1 MRIPLRTPIANR
13 FLSVFF
19 GITLLLSAAVG
30 RAQVAGTASIQGSVA
45 DPTGATVPNA
55 IVTITNTATQVKHT
69 LNSGRDGLFSFPNID
84 IGTYDLTVTAGGFK
98 TYDQKGIILEVG
110 SSLGFNV
117 NLTVGATTEQ
127 IEVQAVGIALQTEDV
142 SFKQTIDQR
151 SITELPLQ
159 GRQITSLIALSG
171 ASVPGTAL
179 TQGNKGFFASVSPQ
193 IAGGQGNQTDYRLDG
208 GDNNDYESNTSF
220 AFPFPDAVAQF
231 SVETAALGAQTGL
244 HPAGVVNVVTRS
256 GSNTLHGS
264 AFEFIRN
271 NYVDA
276 TNFFATCTPVAPATT
291 CSAKDT
297 LHQNQYGGT
306 LGWRIL
312 KDKLFFFGGY
322 QRLSSSS
329 GSAVSS
335 AKVPT
340 AAMLAGNFLP
350 ANSAPCVTTLPVQL
364 LNPITGAV
372 LPNDVINP
380 SFFDKSALNMLQ
392 YLPAPVDAC
401 GDVKFTIPV
410 FQTENQYITREDWT
424 ISQKHSLYGR
434 YFRDDYVTPALWSPT
449 NILITAN
456 PGNTEVAQTLTFG
469 ETWTINSTM
478 VNTFHVTGTRRT
490 NARGPAGTGINATSL
505 GSTAYQPYAIGLRE
519 QGAGFTTYCSTCA
532 LGTFNVN
539 SWSIIDD
546 VNKVL
551 GKHQLIFGGEYIRAQ
566 LNVNNSFSSNG
577 TFNFS
582 NVFSQKGPGQNVVYT
597 PPTGT
602 VINGFSLLDY
612 LTGSMTFFSQS
623 KPQQNA
629 MRAPIPA
636 LYIQDTFHATRRLT
650 LTAGL
655 RWGGQYTPYD
665 YFGRGSG
672 FDLNMFNANQHS
684 TRFPNAPAG
693 SYFFG
698 DPGVPKNFTQNYPW
712 QFMPRVGATFD
723 PRGDGKMVIR
733 AGGGLVY
740 DETNFFASTETTQ
753 NAPFATLTTNT
764 ATTAPINFTNPWIGG
779 TTPGN
784 PFPQPFVPPTNQAF
798 SPSGQFIV
806 YPKQFPTPYVIQ
818 WTASIQQELAHGW
831 QFQIDYIGNKTV
843 HAPYGFPLNPVLYM
857 PGTWTGPGSCTT
869 ATGLVL
875 LTSPGTGKA
884 CSSTGNSQARA
895 QLTLLNPAQGPYYL
909 GGGGGGASTQMVAGG
924 TASYN
929 GMIATIQRRASNSF
943 TFLANY
949 TWSHCFDL
957 LDNPGAFNTVAVQ
970 NPFNMRG
977 DLAACGFDRRAIFNS
992 AIVATSHFPLSG
1004 WKSMVANNWQLAPI
1018 IRATSGAPFTVTSG
1032 QDNSFTSLNNDRPNY
1047 LGGNVYLHTHPNS
1060 SIGGLTNPN
1069 SLDVTRFA
1077 ENAPGTWGNSP
1088 RNGYTG
1094 PKFFNIDA
1102 ALSRNF
1108 PLHDRLTLQLRLEA
1122 FNAFNHPNF
1131 GNPSASVFS
1140 PTSFGRVSSAQPARV
1155 FQGAVKIS
1163 F

>member
-1 MRIPLRTPIANR
+1 MRTSPRTTAERLYILFVCLA
-13 FLSVFF
+13 LS
-19 GITLLLSAAVG
+19 LSAAIG
-30 RAQVAGTASIQGSVA
+30 NAQISGTGSIQGTVA
-45 DPTGATVPNA
+45 DSTGATVPNA
-55 IVTITNTATQVKHT
+55 QVILTNTATQVKRA
-69 LNSGRDGLFSFPNID
+69 LNSGTNGLFSFPNID
-84 IGTYDLTVTAGGFK
+84 IGTYDLSVSATGFK
-98 TYDQKGIILEVG
+98 TYAQKGIILEVG
-110 SSLGFNV
+110 SSLGINV
-117 NLTVGATTEQ
+117 GLTVGATTEQ
-127 IEVQAVGIALQTEDV
+127 IEVQATGIALQTEDV

-171 ASVPGTAL
+171 ASVPGNAL

-231 SVETAALGAQTGL
+231 SVETGPMSAQTGL

-256 GSNTLHGS
+256 GSNIWHGS

-306 LGWRIL
+306 FGGRII

-322 QRLSSSS
+322 QRLSSSA
-329 GSAVSS
+329 GSATTT

-340 AAMLAGNFLP
+340 ADMIAGNFLP
-350 ANSAPCVTTLPVQL
+350 SNSNSLCVKTPQQL

-380 SFFDKSALNMLQ
+380 SFFDKSAMNMLK
-392 YLPAPVDAC
+392 YLPPPADVC
-401 GDVKFTIPV
+401 GNVSFTIPV

-424 ISQKHSLYGR
+424 INQKHSLYGR

-449 NILITAN
+449 NILLTAN
-456 PGNTEVAQTLTFG
+456 PGNTEVAQTLTLG
-469 ETWTINSTM
+469 ETWAINSTF

-490 NARGPAGTGINATSL
+490 NARGPAAQGINAASL
-505 GSTAYQPYAIGLRE
+505 GSTVYQPYAIGLRE

-546 VNKVL
+546 VNKVI
-551 GKHQLIFGGEYIRAQ
+551 GKHQIIFGGEYIRAQ

-577 TFNFS
+577 IFNFS
-582 NVFSQKGPGQNVVYT
+582 NSFSLKGPAQNLTYT
-597 PPTGT
+597 PPIGF
-602 VINGFSLLDY
+602 VAQGFSLLDY
-612 LTGSMTFFSQS
+612 MTGSMTSYAQS

-629 MRAPIPA
+629 MRAPIPS
-636 LYIQDTFHATRRLT
+636 LYIQDTYHATPRLT
-650 LTAGL
+650 LTVGL
-655 RWGGQYTPYD
+655 RWSGQFTPYD

-684 TRFPNAPAG
+684 ARFPNAPAG
-693 SYFFG
+693 SYFYG
-698 DPGVPKNFTQNYPW
+698 DAGVPKNFTQNYPW
-712 QFMPRVGATFD
+712 QFTPRVGITYD
-723 PRGDGKMVIR
+723 PIGDGKTVFR
-733 AGGGLVY
+733 AGAGLVY

-753 NAPFATLTTNT
+753 NAPFATLTTTT
-764 ATTAPINFTNPWIGG
+764 ATTAPINFTNPWVGG
-779 TTPGN
+779 TAPGN
-784 PFPQPFVPPTNQAF
+784 PYPQPFVPPPTQTF
-798 SPSGQFIV
+798 GPGGQYIV
-806 YPKQFPTPYVIQ
+806 YPKQFPTPYVLQ
-818 WTASIQQELAHGW
+818 WTASMQHELPHGW
-831 QFQIDYIGNKTV
+831 QFQIDYIGNKTT
-843 HAPYGFPLNPVLYM
+843 HAPYGFPLNPVIYM
-857 PGTWTGPGSCTT
+857 PGNWTGPGSCVT

-875 LTSPGTGKA
+875 LTSPGTGKP
-884 CSSTGNSQARA
+884 CSSTGNSQNRA
-895 QLTLLNPAQGPYYL
+895 LLTLTNPTQGTYYL
-909 GGGGGGASTQMVAGG
+909 GGGGGSASTEMVAGA

-929 GMIATIQRRASNSF
+929 GMIATIQHRASNSF

-957 LDNPGAFNTVAVQ
+957 LDNPGQFNTVQVQ
-970 NPFNMRG
+970 NPYNLRA
-977 DLAACGFDRRAIFNS
+977 DLAACGFDRRAIFNA
-992 AIVATSHFPLSG
+992 AIVATSNLPLSG
-1004 WKSMVANNWQLAPI
+1004 WKSMIVNNWQIAPI
-1018 IRATSGAPFTVTSG
+1018 IRATSGAPFNVTSG
-1032 QDNSFTSLNNDRPNY
+1032 QDFSLTALGNDRPNY
-1047 LGGNVYLHTHPNS
+1047 LGGNIYLHTHPNS
-1060 SIGGLTNPN
+1060 SLGGVTNPN

-1077 ENAPGTWGNSP
+1077 ENANGTWGNSP
-1088 RNGYTG
+1088 RNGFVG

-1108 PLHDRLTLQLRLEA
+1108 PLHERLALTLRLEA

-1131 GNPSASVFS
+1131 GNPAANVFS
-1140 PTSFGRVSSAQPARV
+1140 PTTFGRVSSAQPARV
-1155 FQGAVKIS
+1155 FQGAVKLT

>member
-1 MRIPLRTPIANR
+1 MIYLAHRSLR
-13 FLSVFF
+13 SVRP
-19 GITLLLSAAVG
+19 GKRSSP
-30 RAQVAGTASIQGSVA
+30 RAI
-45 DPTGATVPNA
+45 
-55 IVTITNTATQVKHT
+55 K
-69 LNSGRDGLFSFPNID
+69 
-84 IGTYDLTVTAGGFK
+84 
-98 TYDQKGIILEVG
+98 E
-110 SSLGFNV
+110 
-117 NLTVGATTEQ
+117 
-127 IEVQAVGIALQTEDV
+127 
-142 SFKQTIDQR
+142 
-151 SITELPLQ
+151 
-159 GRQITSLIALSG
+159 
-171 ASVPGTAL
+171 
-179 TQGNKGFFASVSPQ
+179 FFASVSP
-193 IAGGQGNQTDYRLDG
+193 ADRRRTSGNQNHHHRLDG

-220 AFPFPDAVAQF
+220 AYPFPDAVAQF
-231 SVETAALGAQTGL
+231 SVETAAMGAQTGL

-256 GSNTLHGS
+256 GSNTLHGA

-291 CSAKDT
+291 CTAKDT

-306 LGWRIL
+306 LGGRII

-350 ANSAPCVTTLPVQL
+350 ANSAPCVTTNPVQL

-372 LPNDVINP
+372 LPNDFINP
-380 SFFDKSALNMLQ
+380 SFFDHTALSMLQ
-392 YLPAPVDAC
+392 YLPPPVDAC

-424 ISQKHSLYGR
+424 INQKHSLYGR
-434 YFRDDYVTPALWSPT
+434 YFRDDYVTPALWSAT
-449 NILITAN
+449 NILLTAN

-469 ETWTINSTM
+469 ETWTINSTF
-478 VNTFHVTGTRRT
+478 VNTIHVTGTRRT
-490 NARGPAGTGINATSL
+490 NARGPAAQGINAASL
-505 GSTAYQPYAIGLRE
+505 GSTVYQPYAIGLRE

-546 VNKVL
+546 ANKML

-582 NVFSQKGPGQNVVYT
+582 NVFSQKGPGQNITYT

-612 LTGSMTFFSQS
+612 MTGSMTFFSQS

-629 MRAPIPA
+629 MRAPIPS
-636 LYIQDTFHATRRLT
+636 LYIQDTFHATRRLVI
-650 LTAGL
+650 TAGL

-672 FDLNMFNANQHS
+672 FDINMFNANQHS
-684 TRFPNAPAG
+684 TRFPLAPAG
-693 SYFFG
+693 SYFYG

-712 QFMPRVGATFD
+712 QFTPRVGITFD
-723 PRGDGKMVIR
+723 PRGDGKTVVR
-733 AGGGLVY
+733 AGAGLVY

-784 PFPQPFVPPTNQAF
+784 PFPQPFVPPTNQVF
-798 SPSGQFIV
+798 STGGQFIV
-806 YPKQFPTPYVIQ
+806 YPKQFPTPYVLQ

-831 QFQIDYIGNKTV
+831 QFQIDYIGNKTT
-843 HAPYGFPLNPVLYM
+843 HAPYGFPLNPIIYM
-857 PGTWTGPGSCTT
+857 PGNWTGPGSCQTS
-869 ATGLVL
+869 TGLVL

-895 QLTLLNPAQGPYYL
+895 LLTLTNPAQGPYYL
-909 GGGGGGASTQMVAGG
+909 GGGGGGASTEMVAGG
-924 TASYN
+924 TASYD
-929 GMIATIQRRASNSF
+929 GMIANIQHRASNNF

-957 LDNPGAFNTVAVQ
+957 IDNPGAFNTVAVQ
-970 NPFNMRG
+970 NPYNLKADR
-977 DLAACGFDRRAIFNS
+977 AACGFDRRAIFNA
-992 AIVATSHFPLSG
+992 AIVATSNFPLSG
-1004 WKSMVANNWQLAPI
+1004 WKALTLNNWELAPI

-1032 QDNSFTSLNNDRPNY
+1032 QDNSLTALGNDRPNY
-1047 LGGNVYLHTHPNS
+1047 PRQTPTGTPIRVVCCKVHQ
-1060 SIGGLTNPN
+1060 NPN
-1069 SLDVTRFA
+1069 SLM
-1077 ENAPGTWGNSP
+1077 
-1088 RNGYTG
+1088 
-1094 PKFFNIDA
+1094 
-1102 ALSRNF
+1102 
-1108 PLHDRLTLQLRLEA
+1108 
-1122 FNAFNHPNF
+1122 
-1131 GNPSASVFS
+1131 
-1140 PTSFGRVSSAQPARV
+1140 
-1155 FQGAVKIS
+1155 
-1163 F
+1163 